1 MMARNYFAPHHKN
14 LILED
19 TGQSQNNI
27 AFLLRCRIISSNTAR
42 SVLLQSYQVHLFAHT
57 VVTSV
62 RPFLFV
68 LFFFNALCFVP
79 EQAWSAPLCA
89 VVKIQP

>member
-1 MMARNYFAPHHKN
+1 MMVRNCFAPHHKN

-19 TGQSQNNI
+19 TGQFQNNI
-27 AFLLRCRIISSNTAR
+27 AFLLRRYIISSNTAW
-42 SVLLQSYQVHLFAHT
+42 SVVLQSYQAHLFAHT
-57 VVTSV
+57 VVTSFC
-62 RPFLFV
+62 PFLFV